1 MILCFAPKDQLVT
14 RRSRPFAEAAQN
26 VTAKFTTYF
35 STRNGTLLVNTPVG
49 VSRPVGND
57 AGLLPYD
64 FFLH

>member
-1 MILCFAPKDQLVT
+1 VILCFAPKDQLVT

-49 VSRPVGND
+49 VVT
-57 AGLLPYD
+57 AGR
-64 FFLH
+64 